1 MNNIV
6 KFDCPY
12 GSTEIVYIILDRTNQ
27 CQNSWTRELVKNLSD
42 YVISNIVSKGYN
54 ILEGLDEDLL
64 LRQAATNYDYAVVL
78 STGTEFINGGKFFE
92 EVENEIHSGRDFF
105 LIGHIPDRDDGYYE
119 LHDQCYII
127 NLKTYKELGE
137 PIVGEFAFYSEH
149 TQIEP
154 RRSNEN
160 IHDDYT
166 PIWVTG
172 GDTPRKY
179 KHKWHGW
186 NIISV
191 ALANN
196 KHIKVIM
203 DRFRNNKKYYYPNYE
218 PSFIPASVF
227 LYGKQSVASQ
237 TLFYPV
243 NTESLVEIE
252 FEGPIQQLVI
262 QASGMQWVQYL
273 LKYGYDENT
282 VVRFVDYN
290 LFALECMQ
298 AILSRWN
305 GNNYINF
312 VRNYVKSRSMFV
324 GHDGST
330 WLTDTNTQWETVD
343 EWDDILEKVTFVFNH
358 NDLVLNTSL
367 PASNWVDDKE
377 RTIIHLSHI
386 FCYDPVSTFV
396 PLKNR
401 LYSENLLLE
410 KIKKAA
416 PKATVILV
424 NRSCQGFTDKVEG
437 RIDIQELTRPTW
449 HMNGDW
455 DGI

>member
-6 KFDCPY
+6 KFDCPH

-27 CQNSWTRELVKNLSD
+27 CQSTWSKELVKNLSD

-54 ILEGLDEDLL
+54 VLEGLDEDLL
-64 LRQAATNYDYAVVL
+64 LQEASKSYDYAVIL
-78 STGTEFINGGKFFE
+78 STGTEFINGSKFFDAVTKYVHTTE
-92 EVENEIHSGRDFF
+92 FF
-105 LIGHIPDRDDGYYE
+105 LLGHIPDRDDGYYE
-119 LHDQCYII
+119 LHDQCYLI
-127 NLKTYKELGE
+127 NLKKYKSLNY
-137 PIVGEFAFYSEH
+137 PAVGQFAFYSAH
-149 TQIEP
+149 TQVRPE
-154 RRSNEN
+154 RSTDN

-166 PIWVTG
+166 PCWVKPG
-172 GDTPRKY
+172 NGESQVY

-186 NIISV
+186 NILSV
-191 ALANN
+191 ALASNEPV
-196 KHIKVIM
+196 KVFP
-203 DRFRNNKKYYYPNYE
+203 DVFRNNKKYYYPNYE
-218 PSFIPASVF
+218 PSFIPASAF

-273 LKYGYDENT
+273 LKYGYNETT

-298 AILSRWN
+298 AVLSRWN

-312 VRNYVKSRSMFV
+312 VRNYVKSRSLFV
-324 GHDGST
+324 GHDGSA

-343 EWDDILEKVTFVFNH
+343 EWDDIIDKVTFVFNH

-416 PKATVILV
+416 PSATVILV
-424 NRSCQGFTDKVEG
+424 NRSCQGFTDKVDG
-437 RIDIQELTRPTW
+437 RISIQDLTRPTW